1 MTPAT
6 HPAAAPAHPHILL
19 VEDDEVIREATRMAL
34 ERYGFPVT
42 TAGDGLEGLEAFH
55 AVRPDLLLLDVMLP
69 LLDGVGLCR
78 RIREESQLPIL
89 MMSART
95 DPVDVVSGLEAGA
108 DDYVIKPFE
117 SAVLVARIRT
127 VLRRVPVAPAATAAP
142 VPAPAPS
149 PATHTPPSPDGPSV
163 PPAVPSS
170 VLSPV
175 PPSATVPSSV
185 LSPVPPS
192 ATVPS
197 SATVRSFDGLR
208 VDTDSMEVR
217 VDGRLV
223 PLTPTELRLLLEFS
237 AAPGIVLERSTLLER
252 VWDYEWGAD
261 TRVVDVHVQR
271 LRAKIGS
278 GRIETVRGFG
288 YKLRRPA

>member
-1 MTPAT
+1 MT
-6 HPAAAPAHPHILL
+6 AAATPTAATPAHPRILL

-34 ERYGFPVT
+34 ERYGFPVS
-42 TAGDGLEGLEAFH
+42 TAADGLEGLEAFH
-55 AVRPDLLLLDVMLP
+55 TVRPDLILLDVMLP

-108 DDYVIKPFE
+108 DDYVVKPFE

-127 VLRRVPVAPAATAAP
+127 VLRRVRVVPAAVDSPTA
-142 VPAPAPS
+142 VDS
-149 PATHTPPSPDGPSV
+149 PAAIGSPLPAEPTPAHSP
-163 PPAVPSS
+163 
-170 VLSPV
+170 
-175 PPSATVPSSV
+175 
-185 LSPVPPS
+185 
-192 ATVPS
+192 
-197 SATVRSFDGLR
+197 TVRSFDGMQ

-217 VDGRLV
+217 VHGRLV
-223 PLTPTELRLLLEFS
+223 PLTPTELRLLLEFT

-271 LRAKIGS
+271 LRAKIGAD
-278 GRIETVRGFG
+278 RIETVRGFG
-288 YKLRRPA
+288 YKLRRPS

>member
-1 MTPAT
+1 MTPT
-6 HPAAAPAHPHILL
+6 APAHPHILI

-34 ERYGFPVT
+34 ERYGFPVS
-42 TAGDGLEGLEAFH
+42 TAADGLEGLETFH
-55 AVRPDLLLLDVMLP
+55 AVRPDLVLLDVMLP

-108 DDYVIKPFE
+108 DDYVVKPFE

-127 VLRRVPVAPAATAAP
+127 VLRRIRVVPAAPDPVPGQVSAAGPGPGTAPPAVVPGPPAAPVAPAEVPAPAP
-142 VPAPAPS
+142 VPAP
-149 PATHTPPSPDGPSV
+149 
-163 PPAVPSS
+163 
-170 VLSPV
+170 VLE
-175 PPSATVPSSV
+175 ART
-185 LSPVPPS
+185 
-192 ATVPS
+192 A
-197 SATVRSFDGLR
+197 VRSFDGLE

-217 VDGRLV
+217 VHGRLV
-223 PLTPTELRLLLEFS
+223 PLTPTELRLLLEFT
-237 AAPGIVLERSTLLER
+237 AAPGIVLERAVLLER

-288 YKLRRPA
+288 YKLRRSE

>member
-1 MTPAT
+1 MTPAAT
-6 HPAAAPAHPHILL
+6 APAPPHILL

-42 TAGDGLEGLEAFH
+42 TAADGLEGLEAFH

-108 DDYVIKPFE
+108 DDYVVKPFE

-127 VLRRVPVAPAATAAP
+127 VLRRVRVVPAAESPADALPDAPVADAPVAPSDTPGTPQPPQAP
-142 VPAPAPS
+142 ESAPS
-149 PATHTPPSPDGPSV
+149 PS
-163 PPAVPSS
+163 
-170 VLSPV
+170 L
-175 PPSATVPSSV
+175 
-185 LSPVPPS
+185 
-192 ATVPS
+192 
-197 SATVRSFDGLR
+197 RRFDGLQ

-223 PLTPTELRLLLEFS
+223 PLTPTELRLLLEFT

>member
-1 MTPAT
+1 
-6 HPAAAPAHPHILL
+6 
-19 VEDDEVIREATRMAL
+19 MAL
-34 ERYGFPVT
+34 ERYGFPVS
-42 TAGDGLEGLEAFH
+42 TAADGLEGLEVFH

-108 DDYVIKPFE
+108 DDYVVKPFE

-127 VLRRVPVAPAATAAP
+127 VLRRIRVVPVTEAPVAPAAPVTGPGASVAAP
-142 VPAPAPS
+142 AVPAAPAAAPAAAPPAAPPAPAAA
-149 PATHTPPSPDGPSV
+149 PAPR
-163 PPAVPSS
+163 A
-170 VLSPV
+170 
-175 PPSATVPSSV
+175 A
-185 LSPVPPS
+185 
-192 ATVPS
+192 
-197 SATVRSFDGLR
+197 VRSFDGME

-217 VDGRLV
+217 VNGRLV
-223 PLTPTELRLLLEFS
+223 PLTPTELRLLLEFT
-237 AAPGIVLERSTLLER
+237 AAPGIVLERSSLLER

-271 LRAKIGS
+271 LRAKIGG

-288 YKLRRPA
+288 YKFRRPE

>member
-1 MTPAT
+1 MSPTAAG
-6 HPAAAPAHPHILL
+6 HPRILI

-34 ERYGFPVT
+34 ERYGFPVA
-42 TAGDGLEGLEAFH
+42 TAADGLEGLEMFH
-55 AVRPDLLLLDVMLP
+55 AVRPDLVLLDVMLP

-108 DDYVIKPFE
+108 DDYVVKPFE

-127 VLRRVPVAPAATAAP
+127 VLRRVRVVPAEPAPAAVAAP
-142 VPAPAPS
+142 AAFPAPAPGL
-149 PATHTPPSPDGPSV
+149 PAPAFPAPAPGLPAPEPGDVPA
-163 PPAVPSS
+163 PPAPA
-170 VLSPV
+170 PRT
-175 PPSATVPSSV
+175 P
-185 LSPVPPS
+185 
-192 ATVPS
+192 
-197 SATVRSFDGLR
+197 VRSFDGLE

-217 VDGRLV
+217 VHGTLV
-223 PLTPTELRLLLEFS
+223 PLTPTELRLLLEFT
-237 AAPGIVLERSTLLER
+237 AAPGIVLERAVLLER

-271 LRAKIGS
+271 LRAKIGG

-288 YKLRRPA
+288 YKLRRAE

>member
-1 MTPAT
+1 MISAASPAQ
-6 HPAAAPAHPHILL
+6 PHILL

-42 TAGDGLEGLEAFH
+42 TAADGLEGLEAFH

-108 DDYVIKPFE
+108 DDYVVKPFE

-127 VLRRVPVAPAATAAP
+127 VLRRVRVAPPTDP
-142 VPAPAPS
+142 TTRSVPAPAPDS
-149 PATHTPPSPDGPSV
+149 VSV
-163 PPAVPSS
+163 PASVPASVPVPAATPAV
-170 VLSPV
+170 
-175 PPSATVPSSV
+175 
-185 LSPVPPS
+185 
-192 ATVPS
+192 
-197 SATVRSFDGLR
+197 RSLDGLQ

-223 PLTPTELRLLLEFS
+223 PLTPTELRLLLEFT
-237 AAPGIVLERSTLLER
+237 AAPGIVLERSALLER

-271 LRAKIGS
+271 LRAKIGA

>member
-1 MTPAT
+1 MND
-6 HPAAAPAHPHILL
+6 HAAPAPTHPHILI

-34 ERYGFPVT
+34 ERYGFPVS
-42 TAGDGLEGLEAFH
+42 TAADGLEGLEVFH

-108 DDYVIKPFE
+108 DDYVVKPFE

-127 VLRRVPVAPAATAAP
+127 VLRRVRVVPAAEAP
-142 VPAPAPS
+142 P
-149 PATHTPPSPDGPSV
+149 V
-163 PPAVPSS
+163 PPA
-170 VLSPV
+170 
-175 PPSATVPSSV
+175 PPEPRAAT
-185 LSPVPPS
+185 
-192 ATVPS
+192 
-197 SATVRSFDGLR
+197 TVRSFDGLD

-217 VDGRLV
+217 VHGRLV
-223 PLTPTELRLLLEFS
+223 PLTPTELRLLLEFT

-271 LRAKIGS
+271 LRAKIGG

-288 YKLRRPA
+288 YKLRRPE

>member
-1 MTPAT
+1 MTT
-6 HPAAAPAHPHILL
+6 AAAPVQPHILL

-42 TAGDGLEGLEAFH
+42 TAADGLEGLEAFH

-108 DDYVIKPFE
+108 DDYVVKPFE

-127 VLRRVPVAPAATAAP
+127 VLRRVRVAPAVEPGPAGAVAPAPEVPEVPDDPVAPSAA
-142 VPAPAPS
+142 S
-149 PATHTPPSPDGPSV
+149 
-163 PPAVPSS
+163 
-170 VLSPV
+170 LR
-175 PPSATVPSSV
+175 TV
-185 LSPVPPS
+185 
-192 ATVPS
+192 
-197 SATVRSFDGLR
+197 DGLQ

-223 PLTPTELRLLLEFS
+223 PLTPTELRLLLEFT
-237 AAPGIVLERSTLLER
+237 AAPGIVLERSALLER

>member
-1 MTPAT
+1 MTPAA
-6 HPAAAPAHPHILL
+6 PAATPAHPHILL

-42 TAGDGLEGLEAFH
+42 TAADGLEGLEAFH

-108 DDYVIKPFE
+108 DDYVVKPVE

-127 VLRRVPVAPAATAAP
+127 VLRRVPVAPAADAP
-142 VPAPAPS
+142 PAPFAPPPQSSPSPPAPS
-149 PATHTPPSPDGPSV
+149 PAPPSPPTLPS
-163 PPAVPSS
+163 
-170 VLSPV
+170 
-175 PPSATVPSSV
+175 
-185 LSPVPPS
+185 
-192 ATVPS
+192 
-197 SATVRSFDGLR
+197 VRSFDGLR

-217 VDGRLV
+217 VDDRLV

>member
-1 MTPAT
+1 MTS
-6 HPAAAPAHPHILL
+6 AAAPAQPHILL

-42 TAGDGLEGLEAFH
+42 TAADGLEGLEAFR

-108 DDYVIKPFE
+108 DDYVVKPFE

-127 VLRRVPVAPAATAAP
+127 VLRRVPVAPPT
-142 VPAPAPS
+142 APAPTAPS
-149 PATHTPPSPDGPSV
+149 STTPP
-163 PPAVPSS
+163 PPA
-170 VLSPV
+170 
-175 PPSATVPSSV
+175 PPSAAAD
-185 LSPVPPS
+185 
-192 ATVPS
+192 ATPGAAPAA
-197 SATVRSFDGLR
+197 ATPAVRNLDGLQ
-208 VDTDSMEVR
+208 VATDSMEVR

-223 PLTPTELRLLLEFS
+223 PLTPTELRLLLEFT
-237 AAPGIVLERSTLLER
+237 AAPGIVLERSVLLER